1 MSDGVI
7 EDGLKFRSFGSFEC
21 LRMTATRVRNLQRM
35 KHIKLLLLL
44 TIAIDRKSVV

>member
-21 LRMTATRVRNLQRM
+21 LRMTAMGCVGLGR
-35 KHIKLLLLL
+35 
-44 TIAIDRKSVV
+44 